1 MFHIIFKRKLWYI
14 ISAIL
19 ILPGLLSLS
28 LQGLNLG
35 IDFVGGNLTGI
46 KVDKAVTTAE
56 VREVIREQNLTDRYI
71 QQSTDGIFLIRT
83 EVLTEEQN
91 NQLLKALDEKLGG
104 MTLLRSEKVG
114 PTIGAEITRNALM
127 AFAVALVLM
136 VLYITWRFEFK
147 QGIVAIT
154 AIIHDVVLT
163 LGIVSILQLEID
175 STFVAAV
182 LMVVGYSINATI
194 VIFDRVREN
203 MVLKK
208 GMKVADVIN
217 DSVWETMARSINT
230 ALTVLFVLVAL
241 FLFGGTTIKG
251 FVLALII
258 GVTAGVY
265 SSVFLAGSLWY
276 DILDEKRRKKTIQPA

>member
-175 STFVAAV
+175 SAFVAAV